1 MLSDSSKQ
9 YIKDQLPVLMRQLGL
24 PEKKNFSCINP
35 DHTDRKPSMAYDRK
49 HQQLHC
55 FGCGAKYDTFDVLRI
70 MYGWNGKELFRQA
83 AEMFG
88 VEKDTIAY
96 RPKMSPQ
103 IGKKTVPDVPQLSEK
118 DIVLDLTDPLQAA
131 HDALMDPNNVQAQP
145 VLQYLHSRGFTD
157 DDIRRFKI
165 GYVPSC
171 NAPLAAY
178 PQFQN
183 RSPKAHLYNITLPYQ
198 RADGSCYYFVSEI
211 CDRNQVDQWNGKYR
225 KINNVPGSAYNEFYL
240 TGTEVPENIFVVE
253 GIYDAMSVEAC
264 GGHAIACV
272 GTAYA
277 RIVEICKQYHPDT
290 TLIISL
296 DNDDAGEKAASKMSE
311 ELDLIGIRNYVA
323 HVAVGKDANED
334 FAKNRDV
341 FQQRVRDVVIG
352 VQEKLDQIKKQ
363 ELEGYYATSAGGC
376 LQAFVDHIS
385 DSMTSPCYSTGIP
398 SLDTVLDGGLYN
410 GLYILGAISSLG
422 KTSLCLQTMDY
433 IASQG
438 NDVLIFSLEMS
449 RYELMAKS
457 VSRHTYNYAF
467 TNFADWRLAKT
478 TRDILQ
484 GSRYANYTTNECDVI
499 QHAIIDYQ
507 QYAGHI
513 FIHEGIGD
521 IGVSQI
527 YEAVK
532 NHIALTGVRPVV
544 LIDYLQIL
552 AAYDVHMTDKQNTDK
567 AVLELKRM
575 SRDLQ
580 IPVVGISSFN
590 RENYLSPVNLS
601 AFKESGAIEY
611 GSDTVIGCQYEGMDY
626 QPKDGAGKMENETE
640 HKARVNQL
648 LDNIAEMGRLG
659 QPLPVQIKILK
670 QRNGAKG
677 SAVVDFMPKF
687 NYFIDRPA
695 NSSKRQNNGGV
706 YISNGSIKF

>member
-9 YIKDQLPVLMRQLGL
+9 YIKDQLPTLMRQLGL
-24 PEKKNFSCINP
+24 PTRKNFSCINP
-35 DHTDRKPSMAYDRK
+35 DHTDRKPSMSYDRK

-70 MYGWNGKELFRQA
+70 TYGWSGKELFDQA

-88 VEKDTIAY
+88 LEKDTIAY
-96 RPKMSPQ
+96 RPKMRPQ
-103 IGKKTVPDVPQLSEK
+103 IGKKTVDDV
-118 DIVLDLTDPLQAA
+118 ILDLTDPLQAA

-145 VLQYLHSRGFTD
+145 ILQYLYSRGFTD

-165 GYVPSC
+165 GYVASC
-171 NAPLAAY
+171 NEPLAAY
-178 PQFQN
+178 PQLQN
-183 RSPKAHLYNITLPYQ
+183 RSPKAHLYNIALPYQ
-198 RADGSCYYFVSEI
+198 RKDGSCYYFISEI
-211 CDRNQVDQWNGKYR
+211 CDRTQIDNWNGKYR
-225 KINNVPGSAYNEFYL
+225 KINNVTGNIYNEFYL
-240 TGTEVPENIFVVE
+240 TGPEVPENIFVVE
-253 GIYDAMSVEAC
+253 GIYDAMSIEAC
-264 GGHAIACV
+264 GGYAIACV
-272 GTAYA
+272 GVGHA
-277 RIVEICKQYHPDT
+277 RLVEICKQYHPNT

-296 DNDDAGEKAASKMSE
+296 DNDAAGEKAASKISD
-311 ELDLIGIRNYVA
+311 ELTMIGIRNYIA

-341 FQQRVRDVVIG
+341 FQKRVHDVVIG
-352 VQEKLDQIKKQ
+352 VQEKLDQVEK
-363 ELEGYYATSAGGC
+363 ELLEDYCATSAGGF
-376 LQAFVDHIS
+376 LQPFIDHIA
-385 DSMTSPCYSTGIP
+385 DSATSPCYSTGIP
-398 SLDTVLDGGLYN
+398 ALDAVLDGGLYN
-410 GLYILGAISSLG
+410 GLYVLGAISSLG
-422 KTSLCLQTMDY
+422 KTSLCLQIMDN

-438 NDVLIFSLEMS
+438 NDVMIFSLEMS

-457 VSRHTYNYAF
+457 VSRHTYNYALE
-467 TNFADWRLAKT
+467 TLGDWRFAKT

-484 GSRYANYTTNECDVI
+484 GSRYANYSINERDVI

-507 QYAGHI
+507 KYADHV
-513 FIHEGIGD
+513 FINEGIGD

-527 YEAVK
+527 YDAVR

-575 SRDLQ
+575 ARDLQ

-611 GSDTVIGCQYEGMDY
+611 GSDTVIGCQYDGMDY
-626 QPKDGAGKMENETE
+626 QSKDTGKMENETE

-659 QPLPVQIKILK
+659 QPLPVQIKVLK

-687 NYFIDRPA
+687 NCFIDRPA
-695 NSSKRQNNGGV
+695 NSNNKRQNNGGV